1 MATLK
6 EIYTQLN
13 VLIEELEYI
22 VETDD
27 NANMASDIQKEVLD
41 RVEYAAIQLD
51 GIIADKDAGLY
62 ENDTDDEKLEE
73 DEDSW

>member
-1 MATLK
+1 MATIK
-6 EIYTQLN
+6 EIYTQLS
-13 VLIEELEYI
+13 VLVEELEYI
-22 VETDD
+22 VETAD

>member
-1 MATLK
+1 MATIK

>member
-1 MATLK
+1 MATIK

-41 RVEYAAIQLD
+41 RVEYAAVQLD
-51 GIIADKDAGLY
+51 GIIADKGAGLY
-62 ENDTDDEKLEE
+62 EDDTNDEFLEE
-73 DEDSW
+73 EEEF

>member
-1 MATLK
+1 MATIK

-27 NANMASDIQKEVLD
+27 NANMASDIQKEVLN
-41 RVEYAAIQLD
+41 RVEYAAVQLD
-51 GIIADKDAGLY
+51 GIIDDKDAGLY
-62 ENDTDDEKLEE
+62 EDDTNDEFLGEE
-73 DEDSW
+73 EEF

>member
-27 NANMASDIQKEVLD
+27 NANMASDIQKEVLN
-41 RVEYAAIQLD
+41 RVEYAAVQLD

-62 ENDTDDEKLEE
+62 EDDTNDEFLGEE
-73 DEDSW
+73 EEF

>member
-1 MATLK
+1 MATIK

-27 NANMASDIQKEVLD
+27 NANMASDIQKEVLN
-41 RVEYAAIQLD
+41 RVEYAAVQLD
-51 GIIADKDAGLY
+51 GIIADKSAGLY
-62 ENDTDDEKLEE
+62 EDDTNDEFLGEE
-73 DEDSW
+73 EEF

>member
-27 NANMASDIQKEVLD
+27 NANMASDIQKEVLN
-41 RVEYAAIQLD
+41 RVEYAAVQLD
-51 GIIADKDAGLY
+51 GIIARY
-62 ENDTDDEKLEE
+62 RVP
-73 DEDSW
+73 